1 MKKKLLIFLLVFWF
15 FSLKNTLSQAF
26 ESNLPI
32 IKITSSG
39 TILDEPKVNGFIEI
53 IDNKGKLNK
62 STDSSTIKYNIGIEY
77 RGSTSQSLSPK
88 KPFGIETRNNKGE
101 NLNVSLLGLPAENDW
116 VIISPYSD
124 KSLIRDHFSYEL
136 ARSMSRYANRTKFI
150 ELIVN
155 GEYYGVCVLG
165 EKIKQGKERVN
176 ISKLKATDIAGDDL
190 TGGYILKIDKTTGS
204 KSSSWSSAF
213 NSPLRPHLFQI
224 EYPKIEDIKPEQ
236 FNYIKKFINNFEATL
251 QSSEF
256 RDTEKGYPKI
266 IDSDS
271 FVDYFLVNEI
281 TKNVD
286 AYRLSTF
293 FYKDKDS
300 KNSKLVMGPAWD
312 FNLAFGNSNYCEGW
326 LHIGWAYRFN
336 DVCGN
341 DPSGGV
347 PFWWSRLLLDENFQL
362 KLKNRWKT
370 LRSSTLTDAKIF
382 SKIDSSTTLLKDA
395 QLRNFTKWPILG
407 KYIWPNN
414 FIAKT
419 YSEEITYTKQWLKD
433 RLSWM
438 DNSALLNSNLLPTE
452 ALLEDI
458 EKPNIFPNPI
468 VNQAHITFGIS
479 KKEFVRGIIINN
491 SGKKIRTIINQELKI
506 GEYKFD
512 FERGSLPAGIYY
524 FSLEKNDKP
533 AYFQKIILI

>member
-1 MKKKLLIFLLVFWF
+1 MKKILLFFPYIFLL
-15 FSLKNTLSQAF
+15 FSLKVAYGQAF

-32 IKITSSG
+32 LKITTSSA
-39 TILDEPKVNGFIEI
+39 ILNEPKVNGFIEI

-62 STDSSTIKYNIGIEY
+62 STDLSTFKYNIGIEY
-77 RGSTSQSLSPK
+77 RGSTSQDLSPK
-88 KPFGIETRNNKGE
+88 KPFGIETRTEKGE

-124 KSLIRDHFSYEL
+124 KSLIRDHLSYEI
-136 ARSMSRYANRTKFI
+136 ARAMNRYANRTKFI

-165 EKIKQGKERVN
+165 EKIKQGKDRVN
-176 ISKLKATDIAGDDL
+176 ISKLKDTDISGDDL
-190 TGGYILKIDKTTGS
+190 TGGYILKLDKTTGS
-204 KSSSWSSAF
+204 KASNWTSAY

-224 EYPKIEDIKPEQ
+224 DYPKIEDIKPEQ
-236 FNYIKKFINNFEATL
+236 FNYIKKFINNFETTL
-251 QSSEF
+251 QSADF
-256 RDTEKGYPKI
+256 RDPEKGYPKI
-266 IDSDS
+266 IDTDS

-300 KNSKLVMGPAWD
+300 KNSKLIMGPAWD
-312 FNLAFGNSNYCEGW
+312 FNLAFGNANYCEGW
-326 LHIGWAYRFN
+326 LHNGWAYRFN
-336 DVCGN
+336 DVCPN
-341 DPSGGV
+341 DPVGGV

-362 KLKNRWKT
+362 KLKSRWKG
-370 LRSSTLTDAKIF
+370 LRSTTLTDTNIF

-395 QLRNFTKWPILG
+395 QVRNFAKWQILG
-407 KYIWPNN
+407 KYVWPNN

-419 YSEEITYTKQWLKD
+419 YIEEITHTKQWLKD
-433 RLSWM
+433 RLNWM

-452 ALLEDI
+452 ALLVDI

-468 VNQAHITFGIS
+468 VNRANITFGIS
-479 KKEFVRGIIINN
+479 KNEFVKGQIIDNK
-491 SGKKIRTIINQELKI
+491 GRKISTIISQELNI
-506 GEYKFD
+506 GEYKFE
-512 FERGSLPAGIYY
+512 FERGNLPAGIYY
-524 FSLEKNDKP
+524 FSLEKNNKP